1 MVKIS
6 ENMQAKVGND
16 GRSKQGH
23 TSKSML
29 QWRKQMGASKW
40 EQAMMAKV
48 NENKQVG
55 EGNDDESM

>member
-1 MVKIS
+1 MTMVKIS

-23 TSKSML
+23 TGKSML

-48 NENKQVG
+48 NENK
-55 EGNDDESM
+55 